1 MAADDVA
8 EKALRRTCHCPSCG
22 NIDTILLYGPMTRQ
36 TLKLDES
43 QRVWGSLGEEGVS
56 AFHAQPYMRH
66 ITRQPGHADRDCA
79 VHVHETTAAGPILV
93 SVIFEK
99 LTPLKQ
105 KLSEWLCTRRIR
117 CLASVPAP
125 IRQPRLQLVIPS
137 WLSKVIAPSLYFVF
151 SAKGLRRRDRIGRG
165 STSYRHG

>member
-1 MAADDVA
+1 M
-8 EKALRRTCHCPSCG
+8 
-22 NIDTILLYGPMTRQ
+22 IRQ
-36 TLKLDES
+36 AFKLAES

-56 AFHAQPYMRH
+56 AFHAQPYIRH
-66 ITRQPGHADRDCA
+66 ITRQPGHADRDCV

-93 SVIFEK
+93 DIRFEK

-105 KLSEWLCTRRIR
+105 KMSEWLCTRRIR

-137 WLSKVIAPSLYFVF
+137 CLSRVF
-151 SAKGLRRRDRIGRG
+151 SVGILRLLRGTTKNKERSADAVLSIAMADVASAVADRREIADMAQP
-165 STSYRHG
+165 HG